1 MTDPAWKK
9 VERRVARYLGVER
22 TPLSGRSSRHGTSS
36 DSLHPL
42 LFVEVKHGKNAERIL
57 RSRPRLEALF
67 AHVEARA
74 SAENRVPVLV
84 LHPPRWGNGG
94 VANYPAYVRVATET
108 YTSLRPPTLPF
119 ISIRANVVIQL
130 PLAEIARARTSAWEG
145 DPGDSRS
152 SPKGVATRERANE
165 YGGRRTS
172 D

>member
-1 MTDPAWKK
+1 VSDPGWKK

-42 LFVEVKHGKNAERIL
+42 LYVEVKHGKNAERVL
-57 RSRPRLEALF
+57 RSRPRLERLF
-67 AHVEARA
+67 AEIEKRA
-74 SAENRVPVLV
+74 LAEWRVPVLV

-94 VANYPAYVRVATET
+94 VGNYPAYVRIGWGADAI
-108 YTSLRPPTLPF
+108 SLPQIEPF
-119 ISIRANVVIQL
+119 IRLRENIVMQV
-130 PLAEIARARTSAWEG
+130 PLAEVARAEMPTRAAA
-145 DPGDSRS
+145 PRVSRS